1 MKYYCEISQS
11 NLYMKNDHF
20 SKKILLQ
27 KKKKKILQ
35 SFDFHAILQF
45 ANKPAK

>member
-1 MKYYCEISQS
+1 
-11 NLYMKNDHF
+11 MKNDHF

-27 KKKKKILQ
+27 KKKILQ